1 MPKLVPYL
9 NTDAE
14 PGEQLSP
21 EMRTEIREVAPS
33 TLVNDAVTTP
43 RIRDLAVTTEK
54 VADGAVTSPKIAA
67 KGVKRI
73 NLDDGVVGPDQLDT
87 GSVTAVKA
95 GLGVATAHDADGN
108 PIACDFVFLTQ
119 TEFAAVTE
127 QPGVT
132 YMVKADG

>member
-33 TLVNDAVTTP
+33 TLVDGAVTTP
-43 RIRDLAVTTEK
+43 RIRDLAVTAEK
-54 VADGAVTSPKIAA
+54 VADGAVTSPKIAT

-95 GLGVATAHDADGN
+95 GLGVATAHDVDGN

-119 TEFAAVTE
+119 SEFAAVTE

-132 YMVKADG
+132 YMVRADG